1 MNPMPHHA
9 NNTMEVAKETLAMS
23 EKSGDRSMKIMG
35 MVLLAMTGLATMLH
49 AGHAIYRDLFA
60 GSGNKVQK
68 GGEPA
73 PSKAAHQFLGRS
85 AEEGAG
91 ERSAAGTEGSWVR
104 KARLTERTPTGEHA
118 RPAYRDR
125 HGHAH
130 QR

>member
-1 MNPMPHHA
+1 
-9 NNTMEVAKETLAMS
+9 MEVARETLAMS

-35 MVLLAMTGLATMLH
+35 MILLAMTGLATVLH

-60 GSGNKVQK
+60 ARGKKVQK
-68 GGEPA
+68 VDDP
-73 PSKAAHQFLGRS
+73 PPPNAAHQFFGRT

-91 ERSAAGTEGSWVR
+91 EGGATGTEGSWVR
-104 KARLTERTPTGEHA
+104 RARLTDRAVGGEYA

>member
-1 MNPMPHHA
+1 
-9 NNTMEVAKETLAMS
+9 MEVAKETLAMS

-35 MVLLAMTGLATMLH
+35 MILLAMTGLATMLH

-60 GSGNKVQK
+60 ARGKKVQK
-68 GGEPA
+68 DNDP
-73 PSKAAHQFLGRS
+73 PPNAARQFLGRT

-91 ERSAAGTEGSWVR
+91 ESGASGTEGSWVR
-104 KARLTERTPTGEHA
+104 KARLTERTAAGEHA

>member
-1 MNPMPHHA
+1 
-9 NNTMEVAKETLAMS
+9 MEVAKETLAMS

-35 MVLLAMTGLATMLH
+35 MILLAMTGLATMLH

-60 GSGNKVQK
+60 ARGKKVQK
-68 GGEPA
+68 GDDSP
-73 PSKAAHQFLGRS
+73 PPNAAHPFFGRT

-91 ERSAAGTEGSWVR
+91 ESGAPGTEGSWVR
-104 KARLTERTPTGEHA
+104 RAGLTDRAVGGEHA